1 MATEVKQSF
10 FNHASTDKFIMVF
23 DIPQI
28 LKNNAEF
35 YERYDKGTIPDSVQY
50 SLYKT
55 KVPDLTV
62 KGVEVRNTGST
73 LYVSS
78 HSKDSFPPTEVE
90 FAIDNGYNNYWC
102 IYQWLNLL
110 HDEKTGQYNSKD
122 FPNVDKDFRD
132 YQTNIVIFGLDE
144 YGKKRIKFT
153 FSKAFPTTLK
163 GLEFN
168 QQAEGDMRIVSGF
181 DFLFSQMHV
190 EIINEEYFKAHP

>member
-28 LKNNAEF
+28 LKNNVEF
-35 YERYDKGTIPDSVQY
+35 YERYSKGTIPDSVQY

>member
-1 MATEVKQSF
+1 MEEVKQSF

-28 LKNNAEF
+28 LKNNVEF
-35 YERYDKGTIPDSVQY
+35 YDRYQNSTIPDSVQY
-50 SLYKT
+50 SLYRT

-73 LYVSS
+73 LYISS

-90 FAIDNGYNNYWC
+90 FAVDNGYNNYWC

-122 FPNVDKDFRD
+122 FPNVDKNFRE

-153 FSKAFPTTLK
+153 FTKAFPTTLK

-190 EIINEEYFKAHP
+190 ETINEEYFKTHP